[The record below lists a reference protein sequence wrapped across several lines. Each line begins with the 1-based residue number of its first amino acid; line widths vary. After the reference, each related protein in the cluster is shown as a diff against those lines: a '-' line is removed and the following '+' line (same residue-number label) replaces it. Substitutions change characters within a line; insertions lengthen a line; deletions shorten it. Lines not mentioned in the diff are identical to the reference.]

1 MANKS
6 IYQILEGQEALLNS
20 VISSLDLNETSSRT
34 VRPLLE
40 YLKQDIKA
48 HLQDLQGSSTM
59 IPIQEDSKNVEQAQ
73 WDRIDQMDK
82 RLSKLE
88 EQVYPKRNIFQERP

>member
-1 MANKS
+1 
-6 IYQILEGQEALLNS
+6 
-20 VISSLDLNETSSRT
+20 
-34 VRPLLE
+34 
-40 YLKQDIKA
+40 
-48 HLQDLQGSSTM
+48 M

>member
-1 MANKS
+1 MCIECIITWIA
-6 IYQILEGQEALLNS
+6 
-20 VISSLDLNETSSRT
+20 
-34 VRPLLE
+34 
-40 YLKQDIKA
+40 
-48 HLQDLQGSSTM
+48 
-59 IPIQEDSKNVEQAQ
+59 IQEDSKNVALLSLQEGIRQRIVVEQAQ